1 MHTVVESGNLVSKH
15 QIQSDLSVE
24 NELLLLFFLTFSA
37 LVANPKKTT
46 LHGGQSRSW
55 SAEQGK
61 KKKKKKPGS
70 APPPP
75 PPPVRAARSEK
86 NEIK

>member
-1 MHTVVESGNLVSKH
+1 MDAAAEIGRNPVSKH
-15 QIQSDLSVE
+15 QIQP
-24 NELLLLFFLTFSA
+24 ELLLLLLLLFLTFSA

-61 KKKKKKPGS
+61 KRKRKS
-70 APPPP
+70 L
-75 PPPVRAARSEK
+75 AAQSMENEK
-86 NEIK
+86 ADAGRDG